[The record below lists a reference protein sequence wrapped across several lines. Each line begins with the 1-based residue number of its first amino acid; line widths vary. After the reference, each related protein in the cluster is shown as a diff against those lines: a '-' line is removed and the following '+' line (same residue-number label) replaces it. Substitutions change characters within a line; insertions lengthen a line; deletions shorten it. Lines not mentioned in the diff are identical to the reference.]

1 MSHSDIYRENYH
13 PAYRVIAE
21 SYRQIYEIILKIEH
35 ERPFVVAIDGMS
47 ASGKTTL
54 GQLLHENYPESNLF
68 HMDDYFLQPH
78 QRTEDRLAEVG
89 GNVDYERFMD
99 EIILHL
105 DDKDGLSYR
114 KFDCQT
120 QLLSS
125 EIHTPW
131 KPLVIIEGSYSQH
144 PYFGEPYDLRIF
156 SEISEEEQKKRIL
169 KRNGPEMLNRF
180 VSEWIPKENA
190 YFETYKIREKSR
202 LLQ

>member
-1 MSHSDIYRENYH
+1 MLKTNDLIQIIKQNTG
-13 PAYRVIAE
+13 AE
-21 SYRQIYEIILKIEH
+21 RI
-35 ERPFVVAIDGMS
+35 RPFVIAIDGMS

-54 GQLLHENYPESNLF
+54 AERLHTEFPESNLF

-78 QRTEDRLAEVG
+78 QRTPERLSEVG

-105 DDKDGLSYR
+105 DGKNGLFYR

-120 QLLSS
+120 QLLGS
-125 EIHTPW
+125 EIHVPW
-131 KPLVIIEGSYSQH
+131 KPLVIIEGAYSQH

-156 SEISEEEQKKRIL
+156 CEVSKNEQRERIL
-169 KRNGPEMLNRF
+169 KRNGPEMLTRF
-180 VSEWIPKENA
+180 TNEWIPKENA
-190 YFETYKIREKSR
+190 YFKTYKIKEKSG